1 MTVRETIEA
10 NFRALEARGREG
22 WLATFSPD
30 AEMCDP
36 ADAEPRRGAA
46 ELGPVFDSICEAISD
61 LTLVPEHVW
70 IHGRRAAVKWS
81 ITARNRAGQP
91 IGWEGIDVFE
101 FAHDGRIK
109 QLTAYYDSDQV
120 ARMVTAS

>member
-10 NFRALEARGREG
+10 NFRALEARDREG
-22 WLATFSPD
+22 WLATFSPN
-30 AEMCDP
+30 AVMLDP

-46 ELGPVFDSICEAISD
+46 ELGAVFDSICEAISE

-81 ITARNRAGQP
+81 ITAKNRAGHD

-101 FAHDGRIK
+101 FMQDGRIE
-109 QLTAYYDSDQV
+109 QLTAYYDTEQV